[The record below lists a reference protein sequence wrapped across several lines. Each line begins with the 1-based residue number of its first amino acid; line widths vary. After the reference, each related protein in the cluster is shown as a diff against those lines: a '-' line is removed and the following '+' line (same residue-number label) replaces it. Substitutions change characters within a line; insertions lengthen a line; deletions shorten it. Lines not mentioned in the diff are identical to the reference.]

1 MSKEEKPVND
11 NGQQGGLS
19 LVIENFSEEMAIIL
33 ATDQKESH
41 GKSALMQLIVAICS
55 TLREED
61 LASTRLVITGDLVTS
76 VNSRE
81 DRTNKK
87 FTMERGAGV
96 VAAKTMPSN
105 SDGIVDIL
113 VPSNWVLP
121 LDDEQAAKERDAYLE
136 HIAAH
141 EAVHA
146 SIFHIGDEPFD
157 LHHRKEFGYAMKNFV
172 SMASEQIEEHLA
184 EFIGSK
190 TTGRKLKQTAG
201 QVDAMIKTWQ
211 RTLST
216 ELPAIPESSPDYFQ
230 QGMIVTFEA
239 LHILWKSLA
248 YLAAALRTEDDS
260 FGSVPPEIANLS
272 EWQEFIAPWWPKY
285 LELLKKIPMTVEVN
299 IQATDEIVHEMAILL
314 QSWANDIGFDFHDT
328 EQDAYFRIKIW
339 D

>member
-1 MSKEEKPVND
+1 MSRENEQAND
-11 NGQQGGLS
+11 DGQRVGLS
-19 LVIENFSEEMAIIL
+19 LVIENFSQEMADIL
-33 ATDQKESH
+33 ATDQKKH
-41 GKSALMQLIVAICS
+41 LGKSSLMQLIIAICD

-61 LASTRLVITGDLVTS
+61 LANTRLVITGDLVAS

-87 FTMERGAGV
+87 FTMERGAGI
-96 VAAKTMPSN
+96 VAAKTMPPN

-113 VPSNWVLP
+113 VPSQWVLP
-121 LDDEQAAKERDAYLE
+121 LDDEQATKERDAYIE

-157 LHHRKEFGYAMKNFV
+157 LHHRKEFDYAMRNFV

-184 EFIGSK
+184 EFLGSK
-190 TTGRKLKQTAG
+190 TTGRKIEQTAD
-201 QVDAMIKTWQ
+201 QVDVMIKAWQ

-230 QGMIVTFEA
+230 RGMLVTFEA

-248 YLAAALRTEDDS
+248 YLAAALRNEDDS
-260 FGSVPPEIANLS
+260 FGSVPPEITNLS
-272 EWQEFIAPWWPKY
+272 EWQEFIASWWPKY
-285 LELLKKIPMTVEVN
+285 LALLEKIPMTVEVD
-299 IQATDEIVHEMAILL
+299 IQATDVIVHEMALLL

-328 EQDAYFRIKIW
+328 EQGAFFRIKN
-339 D
+339 